1 MGAKKKNDQQKIS
14 KNKKVL
20 ESIDENDDDYW
31 LDE

>member
-1 MGAKKKNDQQKIS
+1 MPKIS